1 MSAPTTYSTEPH
13 DTPRSAYALL
23 SRRITAAVVVWLVG
37 LSIIAWLLTVRHA
50 RSMADMV
57 SGLGQVGV
65 RATNDMSG
73 PIFLG
78 MWVGMMVAMMLPT
91 VMPLVLT
98 HRLVT
103 QRRGEGSGPTVAMV
117 AGYLTVWS
125 AIGVVP
131 LLAFL
136 GFRHLSAE
144 AASSRWL
151 PTLAGVVI
159 AGAGLY
165 QFTQWKATC
174 LRACQTP
181 LSFVLRHDFGGGAR
195 SAFRAGLAHGGYCL
209 GCCWALMSVLVVV
222 GFMNLPWMIGLAL
235 VFLAEKHVS
244 QARTLVWVVGTALVA
259 LGLLIVVRPEI
270 LPVLSGGGSPTMVG
284 M

>member
-1 MSAPTTYSTEPH
+1 MSAPTAYSTGPH

-23 SRRITAAVVVWLVG
+23 SRRITAAVVVWLIG

-57 SGLGQVGV
+57 SGLGQVGT
-65 RATNDMSG
+65 RATSDMSA

-91 VMPLVLT
+91 VAPLVLA

-117 AGYLTVWS
+117 AGYLAVWS
-125 AIGVVP
+125 AIGVAP
-131 LLAFL
+131 LIAFL

-151 PTLAGVVI
+151 PTVAGVVV

-165 QFTQWKATC
+165 QFTGWKASC

-181 LSFVLRHDFGGGAR
+181 LSFILRHDFGGGAR
-195 SAFRAGLAHGGYCL
+195 SGFRAGLAHGAYCL
-209 GCCWALMSVLVVV
+209 GCCWALMSLLVVV
-222 GFMNLPWMIGLAL
+222 GFMNLPWMAGLAL
-235 VFLAEKHVS
+235 VFMAEKHTSHAQVLTR
-244 QARTLVWVVGTALVA
+244 AVGTALVTV
-259 LGLLIVVRPEI
+259 GLLIVVRPEI
-270 LPVLSGGGSPTMVG
+270 LPGLSGGDSPAMVG